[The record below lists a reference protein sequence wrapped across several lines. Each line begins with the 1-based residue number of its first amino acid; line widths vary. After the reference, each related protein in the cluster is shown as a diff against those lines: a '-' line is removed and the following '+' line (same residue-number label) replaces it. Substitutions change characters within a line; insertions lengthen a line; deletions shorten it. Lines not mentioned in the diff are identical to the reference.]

1 MTRQSF
7 SEDEFAE
14 SMTLQNVSANLETI
28 KRMKGWSVME
38 MSKHIGISDRHL
50 DSLLK
55 MNSNVTVLVLEK
67 IAEGL
72 GIPVLRL
79 MGTRI
84 VIKGHQAGADF
95 LKEIRGDKWS
105 ISSED
110 APPPPVRVTRAET
123 RKAAK
128 SAGVAEAPEASAPAG
143 LEGLLQRIVD
153 VQDRLAKDN
162 SRTNA
167 KVDKLSSQLE
177 SLVSAVKGG
186 PDEATASSGTGA
198 KRGPK
203 GPRKGKAEGDSGTAS
218 PRKSTR
224 GGAARAVAGATRST
238 GDAQTGN
245 DAADDLFDR
254 SAPEPARRRGRPP
267 NAEGANRSA
276 REVALNSRGSASVKT
291 SKATK
296 GPGTPKR
303 SYNRKK

>member
-72 GIPVLRL
+72 GISVLRL

-84 VIKGHQAGADF
+84 VVNAHKAGADF

-105 ISSED
+105 ITSED
-110 APPPPVRVTRAET
+110 APPPPVRATRAET

-128 SAGVAEAPEASAPAG
+128 AAGVAEVPEAPAG

-162 SRTNA
+162 SQTNA

-177 SLVSAVKGG
+177 SLVSAVKSG
-186 PDEATASSGTGA
+186 PAEAAASSGTGA

-203 GPRKGKAEGDSGTAS
+203 GPRKAKAAGEGTTAS
-218 PRKSTR
+218 SRKGGR
-224 GGAARAVAGATRST
+224 GGAALTVTGATSSVSADAQSGAGA
-238 GDAQTGN
+238 D
-245 DAADDLFDR
+245 DDLFDR
-254 SAPEPARRRGRPP
+254 SAPSAPAKRRGRPP
-267 NAEGANRSA
+267 NAESAKRPA
-276 REVALNSRGSASVKT
+276 REAALKSRGNDSVKT
-291 SKATK
+291 SKGTR
-296 GPGTPKR
+296 GPGAPKR
-303 SYNRKK
+303 AYNRKK